1 MKVQNFFD
9 NYRKIIIVKIIM
21 TNLEKKRKRF
31 ISQGNS
37 LEHKNYNYKLNNMT
51 KN

>member
-1 MKVQNFFD
+1 MKVQNSFD
-9 NYRKIIIVKIIM
+9 SYRKNNIYNNYDKSI
-21 TNLEKKRKRF
+21 KKRKKF

>member
-1 MKVQNFFD
+1 MKVQNSFD
-9 NYRKIIIVKIIM
+9 S
-21 TNLEKKRKRF
+21 LKKRKRF